1 MGISLMRAFRRH
13 TGTVAPLMR
22 RDIDT
27 DQIVP
32 KQFLKRLERTGFGQ
46 FLFYDWRTG
55 GNGSPDPSF
64 VLNQARYRGASIL
77 LAGANFGCG
86 SSREHAAWA
95 LQDYGFVAV
104 VAPSFA
110 DIFRANAVTNGVLP
124 LALPEAM
131 VLAMARRAES
141 VESYALEI
149 DLEQCRVRDTYGLD
163 YAFSYEEGA
172 RQRLLEGLD
181 DIARILKY
189 ERDIAR
195 YEAALQGETCSAGVQ
210 ARDRREPKHVA

>member
-1 MGISLMRAFRRH
+1 MEPFRRH
-13 TGTVAPLMR
+13 TGIVAPLLR

-55 GNGSPDPSF
+55 ADGSGDPSF
-64 VLNQARYRGASIL
+64 VLNQPRYRGASIL

-95 LQDYGFVAV
+95 LKDYGFAAV
-104 VAPSFA
+104 VASSFA

-124 LALPEAM
+124 LALPEAT
-131 VLAMARRAES
+131 VSTIAGRAES
-141 VESYALEI
+141 IESYALEI
-149 DLEQCRVRDTYGLD
+149 DLEQCRVRDACGLD
-163 YAFSYEEGA
+163 DGFTYEEGA

-181 DIARILKY
+181 DIALILKY
-189 ERDIAR
+189 ERDITR
-195 YEAALQGETCSAGVQ
+195 FEAAQV
-210 ARDRREPKHVA
+210 